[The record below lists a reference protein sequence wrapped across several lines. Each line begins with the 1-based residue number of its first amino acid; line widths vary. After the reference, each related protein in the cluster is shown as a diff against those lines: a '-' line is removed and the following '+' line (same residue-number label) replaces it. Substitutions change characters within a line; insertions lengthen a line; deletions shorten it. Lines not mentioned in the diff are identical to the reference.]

1 MDELKFFGVICD
13 GIGQFSTLGIP
24 GREEL
29 NHAPDDW
36 PDSLYRG
43 SLNVRVEPHGY
54 PDAFGER
61 GLASSVESLDS
72 GRFQPSFEIPRD
84 QIENNL
90 LFPRLEVPRGGDAQV
105 WRAVLHRVTDPC
117 TAVVCWL
124 FRRFGARVG
133 EQLELVSRERLKD
146 RGFPNRTAVTV
157 HVLGRWRD
165 A

>member
-13 GIGQFSTLGIP
+13 GKRQFSTLGIP
-24 GREEL
+24 GRGGL
-29 NHAPDDW
+29 SHAPDDW
-36 PDSLYRG
+36 PDQLYPG
-43 SLNVRVEPHGY
+43 SLNIQLRAGGY

-72 GRFQPSFEIPRD
+72 ELFQPSFEIPRD
-84 QIENNL
+84 QLANNL
-90 LFPRLEVPRGGDAQV
+90 LLPRQGVPRGGDAQV

-117 TAVVCWL
+117 AAVVCWL
-124 FRRFGARVG
+124 FRRFGSSVG
-133 EQLELVSRERLKD
+133 EQLELVSGERLKD
-146 RGFPNRTAVTV
+146 RGFPNCTEVTV